1 MNLLTHRCL
10 IYFCAD
16 QGIGDLWDRPYMTS
30 PSLWGGRVKNC
41 EKNDDAK
48 KLFTGGREGFKKSG
62 KIVVLGSF
70 KNFKLVD
77 TILEFCHLS
86 MILEKKKH

>member
-1 MNLLTHRCL
+1 
-10 IYFCAD
+10 
-16 QGIGDLWDRPYMTS
+16 MTS

-48 KLFTGGREGFKKSG
+48 KLFTGRREVFKKSG

-86 MILEKKKH
+86 MI